1 MLKKDLSCGIGLTHL
16 VTHRQRHKHAEI
28 SAQSHIYCFI
38 SLQSRSL
45 NRIECRL
52 SLANPDPYSCRRPW
66 RARYRIAKALFI
78 LARE

>member
-1 MLKKDLSCGIGLTHL
+1 MLKIGLSRGIGLTHF
-16 VTHRQRHKHAEI
+16 VTHRQKHKHADV

>member
-1 MLKKDLSCGIGLTHL
+1 MLKLDLSHGIGLTHL
-16 VTHRQRHKHAEI
+16 VTHRQKHKHADV

-52 SLANPDPYSCRRPW
+52 PLANRDPYSCRRPW
-66 RARYRIAKALFI
+66 RARYRIAKALFV
-78 LARE
+78 LVRE

>member
-1 MLKKDLSCGIGLTHL
+1 MLKIGLSRGIGLTHF
-16 VTHRQRHKHAEI
+16 VTHRQKHKHADV

-66 RARYRIAKALFI
+66 RARYRIAKAPFV

>member
-1 MLKKDLSCGIGLTHL
+1 MLKIDLSRGIGQTHL
-16 VTHRQRHKHAEI
+16 VTHRQKHKHADV

-52 SLANPDPYSCRRPW
+52 PLANRDPYSCCRPW
-66 RARYRIAKALFI
+66 RARYRIAKALFV